1 MHFQVLLAVPLMW
14 NYLLLEEVVAQDT
27 SAVAEEVAEV
37 TLPSHLTQ

>member
-1 MHFQVLLAVPLMW
+1 MFSF
-14 NYLLLEEVVAQDT
+14 LLLEEAVAQVT